1 MSLVERWQGLIAE
14 PLQFVRGPSLG
25 ACFAAELPDEV
36 LQAMLALPRP
46 DWRAPGVGQA
56 LEQAGLGFPLLL
68 RAAGFHTGRHFVRVE
83 RRADLDDAVAAL
95 PGDIL
100 LGIEPLD
107 ARGPDGRFR
116 KYRVMSLDGRLYPL
130 HLAVSADWKVHYFTA
145 AMAQSPAFRAEEA
158 AFLEGDLAE
167 TLGRPAVDALAR
179 IGAVLG
185 LDYAGM
191 DFAIDGDGRVLLFE
205 ANATMVINPPEPDPM
220 WDYRRA
226 AVDRAL
232 AAAKALLVRRGRD
245 V

>member
-1 MSLVERWQGLIAE
+1 
-14 PLQFVRGPSLG
+14 
-25 ACFAAELPDEV
+25 
-36 LQAMLALPRP
+36 
-46 DWRAPGVGQA
+46 
-56 LEQAGLGFPLLL
+56 
-68 RAAGFHTGRHFVRVE
+68 
-83 RRADLDDAVAAL
+83 
-95 PGDIL
+95 
-100 LGIEPLD
+100 
-107 ARGPDGRFR
+107 
-116 KYRVMSLDGRLYPL
+116 MSLDGRLYPL

-158 AFLEGDLAE
+158 AFLEDELAE

-205 ANATMVINPPEPDPM
+205 ANATMVINPPEPDPI
-220 WDYRRA
+220 WDYRRP

>member
-1 MSLVERWQGLIAE
+1 
-14 PLQFVRGPSLG
+14 
-25 ACFAAELPDEV
+25 
-36 LQAMLALPRP
+36 MLALPRP